1 MVQIRKE
8 IVRDKIVL
16 AAEALFAQAGFRKST
31 VEAIAKKAGIATGNI
46 YTYYPNKRAL
56 FKAVI
61 TPEFVE
67 EFSLLT
73 RNRIAE
79 FEQPQGIDP
88 SLSYSEGEAGKL
100 LHFWIKNRSKVV
112 ILLARSE
119 GTEYEDFGQQYVQD
133 MTAQAIAQI
142 RKQYPGLEITALLQF
157 MLEKALTDSVRGIVS
172 ILEHFEDESA
182 ILEAFGAGTAYHLGG
197 ITALVEWASRQK
209 RAI

>member
-8 IVRDKIVL
+8 SVRDKIVL
-16 AAEALFAQAGFRKST
+16 AAEVLFAQVGFRKST
-31 VEAIAKKAGIATGNI
+31 VEAIAKTAGVATGNV
-46 YTYYPNKRAL
+46 YTYYSNKKAL

-61 TPEFVE
+61 PPEFVE
-67 EFSLLT
+67 EFSRLT

-88 SLSYSEGEAGKL
+88 SLLYSEGEAGKL
-100 LHFWIKNRSKVV
+100 LYFWIKNRHKVV
-112 ILLARSE
+112 ILLARSD

-133 MTAQAIAQI
+133 MTAQAIAQV

-182 ILEAFGAGTAYHLGG
+182 ILEALGAGTAYHLGG
-197 ITALVEWASRQK
+197 IAALVEWANRQ
-209 RAI
+209 